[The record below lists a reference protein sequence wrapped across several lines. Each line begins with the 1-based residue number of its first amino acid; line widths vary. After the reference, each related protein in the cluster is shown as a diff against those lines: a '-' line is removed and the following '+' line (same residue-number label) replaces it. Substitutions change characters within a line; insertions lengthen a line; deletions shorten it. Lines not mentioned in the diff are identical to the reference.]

1 MRAISAHPVHIKSP
15 ECSALPNHF
24 GGKPKSEM
32 SYTMCEICRIAP
44 CVLLLMSIAVLRA
57 DDNDAKAAEIKKL
70 QGTWKVK
77 SGEFSG
83 KALTPPELGIDT
95 LVVAGEKMTLK
106 LGEKE
111 VASYPFELFPDR
123 KPKGMVW
130 TKEQDGKKATH
141 PLIYEIDG
149 ATLKIC
155 FPMLGKKAPAE
166 APTAPENFD
175 TKGKPL
181 GLIVAEKK

>member
-1 MRAISAHPVHIKSP
+1 MRTACHILS
-15 ECSALPNHF
+15 
-24 GGKPKSEM
+24 
-32 SYTMCEICRIAP
+32 
-44 CVLLLMSIAVLRA
+44 CVLLLSAIATLNA
-57 DDNDAKAAEIKKL
+57 QEKGDKDASAAEIKKL

-83 KALTPPELGIDT
+83 KALTPPQLGIDT

-111 VASYPFELFPDR
+111 VASYPFEVFPAR
-123 KPKGMVW
+123 KPKEMVW
-130 TKEQDGKKATH
+130 TKEQEGKKATH

-149 ATLKIC
+149 ASLKIC
-155 FPMLGKKAPAE
+155 FPMLGKRAPAQ
-166 APTAPENFD
+166 APTPPENFE

>member
-1 MRAISAHPVHIKSP
+1 
-15 ECSALPNHF
+15 
-24 GGKPKSEM
+24 
-32 SYTMCEICRIAP
+32 
-44 CVLLLMSIAVLRA
+44 LLALRA
-57 DDNDAKAAEIKKL
+57 RDTGRNFMRPIRLIATYVFLLAAASTLSAQDKDAKAAEVKKL

-106 LGEKE
+106 FGEKE
-111 VASYPFELFPDR
+111 VASYPFEVFPDR

-130 TKEQDGKKATH
+130 TKEQDSKKATH

-149 ATLKIC
+149 ATLKLC

-166 APTAPENFD
+166 APKPPENFE

-181 GLIVAEKK
+181 GLVVAEKADK